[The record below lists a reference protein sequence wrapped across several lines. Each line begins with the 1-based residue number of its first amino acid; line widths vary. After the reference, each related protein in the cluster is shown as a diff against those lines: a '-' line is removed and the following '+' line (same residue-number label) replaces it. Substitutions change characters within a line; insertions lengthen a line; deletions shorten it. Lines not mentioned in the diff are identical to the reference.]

1 MPFFGVLQGLPVWL
15 LSDKESSLA
24 LGNSVIVIFPRNAV
38 SSLLENGLEKSGST
52 EFMEKNEKLRLDYSG
67 VNFIIFGHQRSAAV
81 VDMKCNSIQFNSI
94 QFYS

>member
-38 SSLLENGLEKSGST
+38 SSLLENGLEKRGSI
-52 EFMEKNEKLRLDYSG
+52 EFMERIEKLRLDNSG
-67 VNFIIFGHQRSAAV
+67 VNWTAV